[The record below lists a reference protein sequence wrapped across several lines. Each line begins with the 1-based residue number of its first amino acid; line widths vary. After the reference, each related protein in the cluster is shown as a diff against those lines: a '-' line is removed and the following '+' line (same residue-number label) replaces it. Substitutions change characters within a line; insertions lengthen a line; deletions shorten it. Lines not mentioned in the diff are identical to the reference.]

1 MGVGEAAA
9 RPQVAGGRACWAGP
23 PVAGWRTLG
32 EDREEVGGHRVRFR
46 RHTGLVACCR
56 PACHSLPQGL

>member
-1 MGVGEAAA
+1 MLD
-9 RPQVAGGRACWAGP
+9 RP
-23 PVAGWRTLG
+23 PVAGVESAGGVQG
-32 EDREEVGGHRVRFR
+32 EAGVHRVRFR